1 MTKLINKDKLD
12 IFTNKLWKRITK
24 SFVSK
29 TLPNTVTGETMIT
42 DGYVGGESTVTKRHN
57 ETRANMSFL
66 NSNTSF
72 YGIPSLSVPA
82 RTYVDKIICIMDDS
96 AGDIGENV
104 TGVNVGVVSKSTG
117 RILEYLKRDQTE
129 TIIANPLTSGSHIL
143 TGNKA
148 ISISINRAWQEEVY
162 FIVGAMKMMAGYI
175 NSLTPSVGGDNLRE
189 VGDDLGSGTGGS
201 YIGRMAIYT
210 SKYSL
215 NEIATKS
222 LSIDDIK
229 NDYVSKTKENLVT
242 GKTTLTNGWLVDNAL
257 SVINNTNAIHTIS
270 DNTSWCG
277 TPNLNVA
284 ANTYVSYI
292 CIAVN
297 DNFDIGREINNI
309 KIGVVKNNGNRV
321 HEIITREGKAT
332 VVKNTMGNIDSSKI
346 IMYPIRKSFSEQVYF
361 IAGFNGMKWGNRSGD
376 WQTVRPNIS
385 FPDVDRVLEINN
397 GNYIPQYF
405 LLSDGI
411 PLNNIIPLIN
421 TKANLSNDNTFSGA
435 NRFDGSVRLNENVDI
450 RYVTKY
456 EQLLLDGDSTHG
468 SNWAV
473 YFDRNIYIPAGSYV
487 TYLDI
492 RVTDDVNVGSEL
504 ADIYIYEVHR
514 GDSISNDRIV
524 NVPFNNSRIRVSDVA
539 GYGKCIRAQF
549 NKTFDRDT
557 YCIIGQRTSTGKI
570 LMGTDNKGN
579 IRQAITDSPFV
590 LNSSHNIS
598 SKTTATNDK
607 IIHRY
612 NIERVGVLQD
622 DINNINNVL
631 ATTIKNTD
639 IGNEPNK
646 IPRVG
651 SNGKLD
657 PRILPAEQNGGVRTV
672 NGQSPGENGN
682 VTVLA
687 EHIKY
692 HANTTLNMKQAIDG
706 KVNESDTSNVGGAGQ
721 GNKVVKLDGN
731 GKLND
736 NMLPTTIAKR
746 INGQTV
752 NNNEATIYSDNINID
767 SSTNKTIK
775 QALNEG
781 VQKDQNNNFTK
792 KNDFNFYAPTVT
804 KSFTRMSFNDNDR
817 LTNRVYNL
825 YNNNSANYFVTLSDK
840 FEDTGLTV
848 SYLLL
853 PIKNSQVGDRVSAT
867 WFVLRDNRRIH
878 TDAGYFREYTVEDID
893 MVGCKCIRIPVNVRY
908 TERVMFGFSVQTRS
922 VGGRTIGMAYAN
934 DLSYSKE
941 VWTGGSPNQLTNF
954 TNNSAKKVFPYK
966 ILYDTTSEVVTRFEL
981 EQVTQMYPKTLI
993 GEYKNISYDAGNSLE
1008 DGTNTW
1014 LKANGQA
1021 VTNTDYPELFEK
1033 LNPNRTINDL
1043 DNIQVETFELPNET
1057 AAAGYYYICAK

>member
-12 IFTNKLWKRITK
+12 IFTNKLWERITK

-42 DGYVGGESTVTKRHN
+42 DGYVGGESTITRMHN
-57 ETRANMSFL
+57 ETRATMDFL
-66 NSNTSF
+66 NHNTSF

-82 RTYVDKIICIMDDS
+82 RTYVDKIICIMHDS
-96 AGDIGENV
+96 AGDIGTTA

-117 RILEYLKRDQTE
+117 RILEYLKRNQTE
-129 TIIANPLTSGSHIL
+129 TIIANPLTSGSHTL

-162 FIVGAMKMMAGYI
+162 FIVGAMKMMVGYI

-189 VGDDLGSGTGGS
+189 VGDNLGNGTGGS

-612 NIERVGVLQD
+612 NIERVGILQD
-622 DINNINNVL
+622 DIKNINNVL
-631 ATTIKNTD
+631 ATTVKNTD
-639 IGNEPNK
+639 VANAPNK
-646 IPRVG
+646 IPRIG
-651 SNGKLD
+651 ADGRLPSS
-657 PRILPAEQNGGVRTV
+657 ILPPEQNGGVRMV
-672 NGQSPGENGN
+672 NGRSPESNGN

-692 HANTTLNMKQAIDG
+692 ANGQDTTVKGAID
-706 KVNESDTSNVGGAGQ
+706 
-721 GNKVVKLDGN
+721 NKPNTV
-731 GKLND
+731 
-736 NMLPTTIAKR
+736 
-746 INGQTV
+746 NGQSV
-752 NNNEATIYSDNINID
+752 NRDNGNITIYSDNISISSSNSRKISQVLDEKLNKSEVSNSGNNVPRLVNGKLVYDILPDTVVRTDKENIFRTYCPKVSRTFTMASFNVED
-767 SSTNKTIK
+767 SGNRRFEVFQSETGLIK
-775 QALNEG
+775 YVCNYSAKFDNR
-781 VQKDQNNNFTK
+781 T
-792 KNDFNFYAPTVT
+792 TVT
-804 KSFTRMSFNDNDR
+804 H
-817 LTNRVYNL
+817 LIV
-825 YNNNSANYFVTLSDK
+825 
-840 FEDTGLTV
+840 
-848 SYLLL
+848 
-853 PIKNSQVGDRVSAT
+853 PIKNAVVGDVISAT
-867 WFVLRDNRRIH
+867 YFVINNNNRVIRAPRGH
-878 TDAGYFREYTVEDID
+878 VSLTVEDID
-893 MVGCKCIRIPVNVRY
+893 MLGCKCIRIPVNEAFN
-908 TERVMFGFSVQTRS
+908 ERVGFGISVVSKNVNNRN
-922 VGGRTIGMAYAN
+922 IGMAYAN
-934 DLSYSKE
+934 DSRYSSN
-941 VWTGGSPNQLTNF
+941 VWVGNTPNNGTSMSTTNG
-954 TNNSAKKVFPYK
+954 NYVFPFK
-966 ILYDTTSEVVTRFEL
+966 VGHETTSELVTRFEL
-981 EQVTQMYPKTLI
+981 EKVANIYPRII
-993 GEYKNISYDAGNSLE
+993 GEYRSLSYDAGDVLE
-1008 DGTNTW
+1008 ENGYTW
-1014 LKANGQA
+1014 IKANGQSISKR
-1021 VTNTDYPELFEK
+1021 DYPELYEK
-1033 LNPNRTINDL
+1033 MNTEQATKNLSIDGDIDENTEI
-1043 DNIQVETFELPNET
+1043 ILPNIENT
-1057 AAAGYYYICAK
+1057 IGYYYICAK